1 MGRQA
6 VGRPGPAGRFTA
18 ALVGDPDLGI
28 ADAGFVVLLALLGGA
43 FGRLFTGGIMLTI
56 VKLLPSYWLVQA
68 GQSASR
74 GGGDWPLEGWIV
86 LALWVV
92 ALVPLAVLA
101 YRRDTSR
108 V

>member
-1 MGRQA
+1 M
-6 VGRPGPAGRFTA
+6 
-18 ALVGDPDLGI
+18 
-28 ADAGFVVLLALLGGA
+28 
-43 FGRLFTGGIMLTI
+43 
-56 VKLLPSYWLVQA
+56 KLLPSYWLVQA

>member
-68 GQSASR
+68 GKTVTGSGTGRPRAGSSSQSGPSA
-74 GGGDWPLEGWIV
+74 
-86 LALWVV
+86 
-92 ALVPLAVLA
+92 
-101 YRRDTSR
+101 
-108 V
+108 